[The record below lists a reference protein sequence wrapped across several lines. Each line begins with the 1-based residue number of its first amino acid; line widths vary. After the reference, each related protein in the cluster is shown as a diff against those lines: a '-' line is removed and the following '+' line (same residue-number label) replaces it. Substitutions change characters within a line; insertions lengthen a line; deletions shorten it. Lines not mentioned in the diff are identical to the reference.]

1 MLSEL
6 LLFVILRFF
15 VFFLSF
21 LDQVTWARSSAI
33 EQTNVVV
40 GARTYSIHLRL
51 SFRVRFQHNSI
62 STFRPR
68 SMSEPAEEQQQHVAK
83 VNGKVSAELSNN
95 IAQHSEGESNIVV
108 GKQGKLVLQDGT
120 L

>member
-1 MLSEL
+1 
-6 LLFVILRFF
+6 
-15 VFFLSF
+15 
-21 LDQVTWARSSAI
+21 
-33 EQTNVVV
+33 
-40 GARTYSIHLRL
+40 
-51 SFRVRFQHNSI
+51 
-62 STFRPR
+62 
-68 SMSEPAEEQQQHVAK
+68 MSEPAEEQQQHVAK